1 MSKKTEIKVYL
12 PVKMVGELEAK
23 KRAGIRSEFIRNAI
37 RRSLDKE
44 EEFDLWDIDTE
55 AIVNEAIVRLRSK
68 ISSGDLTYTIQFIR
82 RLFQ

>member
-12 PVKMVGELEAK
+12 PIKMVGELEAK
-23 KRAGIRSEFIRNAI
+23 KRAGVRSEFIRNAI

-44 EEFDLWDIDTE
+44 SEFDIWDLDSNDIIDE
-55 AIVNEAIVRLRSK
+55 AIIRLRVEMMK
-68 ISSGDLTYTIQFIR
+68 NEKTLTDFLK

>member
-12 PVKMVGELEAK
+12 PMKMVGELEAK
-23 KRAGIRSEFIRNAI
+23 KRAGVRSEFIRNAI

-44 EEFDLWDIDTE
+44 SEFDIWDLDSNDIIDE
-55 AIVNEAIVRLRSK
+55 AIIRLRVEMMK
-68 ISSGDLTYTIQFIR
+68 NEKALTDFLR